1 MKKYCIIFFSGEYA
15 VFFCEE
21 LMETGKQ
28 KITITDRKRIEADGV
43 KNVVSFDEGYLELE
57 TELGLLCISGEGMR
71 VEGLNNETG
80 KVLITGNFHEL
91 GYKEKRS
98 KKRLFA
104 Q

>member
-1 MKKYCIIFFSGEYA
+1 MQYFFARSY
-15 VFFCEE
+15 
-21 LMETGKQ
+21 METGRQ
-28 KITITDRKRIEADGV
+28 RVTITDRKRIEADGV

-80 KVLITGNFHEL
+80 KVLISGNFHEL